1 MANLRNILYVEDDLH
16 TRTQAK
22 LALEVIGKYTVR
34 ECRSGSDA
42 LEAAS
47 TFDPDL
53 IVLDAGLLTRDGVD
67 TLSMLRGVAR
77 LANTPVLFFSASAN
91 PANLHDKRAIGV
103 IVKPF
108 MPLRLADQLATL
120 WTRHASAR

>member
-1 MANLRNILYVEDDLH
+1 MALLRNILYVEDDLT

-34 ECRSGSDA
+34 ECRSGTDA

-47 TFDPDL
+47 TFVPDL

-67 TLSMLRGVAR
+67 TLSMLRGVGR
-77 LANTPVLFFSASAN
+77 LANTPVLFLSTESA
-91 PANLHDKRAIGV
+91 PGHVHDKRAIGV

-120 WTRHASAR
+120 WKRHAA

>member
-1 MANLRNILYVEDDLH
+1 MANLRNILFVEDDLT

-22 LALEVIGKYTVR
+22 LALEVIGRYTVR

-47 TFDPDL
+47 TFLPDL
-53 IVLDAGLLTRDGVD
+53 IVLDAGLLTRDGAD

-77 LANTPVLFFSASAN
+77 LANTPVLFISSESE
-91 PANLHDKRAIGV
+91 PGQVHDKRAIGV

-120 WTRHASAR
+120 WRRHSAL